1 MFSHW
6 FSHWFSMAMLATYA
20 THMLHDRRVP
30 RIPAASFQHSALRAQ
45 HDLAMAGPGEDRSNA
60 LLRRTWPAFKR
71 FFWDLYRFMTY
82 WNMIYSI
89 YIYICVCV
97 CLCIYIY
104 MWYVFNH
111 PFLRYEIFKILLTYY
126 KSLIV
131 SHFGAHH
138 CHSSSSQVRMGEDV
152 NINWQRA
159 RCAVMIRAFTKSS
172 RDLNSK

>member
-1 MFSHW
+1 MTGGYPESQPPPFSTRPSGPSTTSRW
-6 FSHWFSMAMLATYA
+6 QVLGRIEATRCLGGPDLLSSGFS
-20 THMLHDRRVP
+20 
-30 RIPAASFQHSALRAQ
+30 
-45 HDLAMAGPGEDRSNA
+45 G
-60 LLRRTWPAFKR
+60 
-71 FFWDLYRFMTY
+71 
-82 WNMIYSI
+82 I
-89 YIYICVCV
+89 YIDLWHTEIWYTVYIYVCVCV
-97 CLCIYIY
+97 CVYIY